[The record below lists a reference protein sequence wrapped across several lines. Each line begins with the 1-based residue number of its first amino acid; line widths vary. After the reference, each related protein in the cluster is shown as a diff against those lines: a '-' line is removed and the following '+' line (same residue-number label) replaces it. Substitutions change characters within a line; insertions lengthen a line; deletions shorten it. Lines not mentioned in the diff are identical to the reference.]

1 VKPFDKEA
9 IIDKIEKIESGRRVT
24 RAEMEDVMSSSVKI
38 ETGKMKSLIVDD
50 ELVSRKK
57 MQKIMESFGECEVAD
72 SGKTAIIAFK
82 QAVESGRLFDLITL
96 DVNMPEI
103 DGTEVLFEIREI
115 EKENKVPIE
124 KQVKI
129 LMVTSAS
136 DKDTIITCIQAE
148 CDDYVVKPFDKKMLT
163 EKIEKI
169 RSGERL
175 TVDGIEDIQS
185 MVVET
190 RLGVIE
196 EIISRFKRGE
206 ITLPSPPQISIKFKE
221 MINKGAKVPEIA
233 ALLKQDMA
241 VSFQL
246 ISVSNSTYYRGISEI
261 ETLDQ
266 AISRLGIDT
275 TKRYVEA
282 ISNQALYAATNKQF
296 AAFISKLWEHS
307 LSCAYA
313 SQIITEVLKIK
324 LSDDAFTMG
333 LFHDIGKLILLQI
346 FGELEIKGQ
355 LREEG
360 SRVEMFNDL
369 DTYHGKFG
377 AVLLKKWKFPTVY
390 AQIAM
395 YHNNLERVDPIPK
408 SLLIV
413 HFANILVKSMGF
425 DINQQSE
432 INIEETESA
441 RILKIDLAII
451 NDIKSQVKERMG
463 VMTEILQ

>member
-1 VKPFDKEA
+1 M
-9 IIDKIEKIESGRRVT
+9 KILV
-24 RAEMEDVMSSSVKI
+24 
-38 ETGKMKSLIVDD
+38 VDD

-57 MQKIMESFGECEVAD
+57 MQRIMDTLGECEAAD
-72 SGKTAIIAFK
+72 SGKTAITAFK
-82 QAVESGRLFDLITL
+82 KAVESRRLFDLITL
-96 DVNMPEI
+96 DVNMPEM
-103 DGTEVLFEIREI
+103 DGTEVLYEIREI
-115 EKENKVPIE
+115 EKENKVPKE

-129 LMVTSAS
+129 LMVTSSS

-148 CDDYVVKPFDKKMLT
+148 CDDYVVKPFDKKMLA

-175 TVDGIEDIQS
+175 TIDGIEDIQS

-190 RLGVIE
+190 KSGVIE
-196 EIISRFKRGE
+196 EIISCFKRGE

-233 ALLKQDMA
+233 DLLKQDMA
-241 VSFQL
+241 VSFKL
-246 ISVSNSTYYRGISEI
+246 ISVSNSAYYRGISET

-266 AISRLGIDT
+266 AISRLGLDT

-282 ISNQALYAATNKQF
+282 ISNRTLYAATNKQL
-296 AAFISKLWEHS
+296 AALISKLWEHS

-313 SQIITEVLKIK
+313 SQIITEVLKMK

-333 LFHDIGKLILLQI
+333 LFHDIGKLVLLQV
-346 FGELEIKGQ
+346 FGELEVKGQ
-355 LREEG
+355 LGEEV
-360 SRVEMFNDL
+360 SRVGMFNDL

-377 AVLLKKWKFPTVY
+377 AALLKKWKFPTVY

-395 YHNNLERVDPIPK
+395 YHNNLEGVDPIPK

-425 DINQQSE
+425 DLKQQSE
-432 INIEETESA
+432 IDVKEAESA
-441 RILKIDLAII
+441 RILKIDHAII
-451 NDIKSQVKERMG
+451 TDIKSQVKERTGEMAG
-463 VMTEILQ
+463 ILQ